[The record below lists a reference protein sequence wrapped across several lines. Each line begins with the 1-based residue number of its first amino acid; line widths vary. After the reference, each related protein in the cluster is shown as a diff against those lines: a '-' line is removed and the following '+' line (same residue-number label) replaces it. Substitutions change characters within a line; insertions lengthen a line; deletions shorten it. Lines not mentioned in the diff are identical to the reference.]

1 MYMHGVKGK
10 ALLEA
15 LNDLMTSLLMVF
27 ICAFCALQTCNSKI
41 YILVCRNA
49 FKSEEVPLS
58 D

>member
-1 MYMHGVKGK
+1 MHGVKGK